1 MKLEIKDLSIEGVVP
16 YDNEIASGICIEW
29 CANIGWGQCQIYRDK
44 SDASGKWHVD
54 TESMSS
60 NDDKTF
66 LKMLLDKL
74 ADMVEVTG

>member
-1 MKLEIKDLSIEGVVP
+1 MKHEVKDLSVENVSA
-16 YDNEIASGICIEW
+16 YDNETSSGICIEW
-29 CANIGWGQCQIYRDK
+29 CANIGWGQCHISRLK
-44 SDASGKWHVD
+44 SDESGKWQAD
-54 TESMSS
+54 TECMSS

>member
-1 MKLEIKDLSIEGVVP
+1 MKHEVTDLTIDRVRAF
-16 YDNEIASGICIEW
+16 DNELYNGIRIEW
-29 CANIGWGQCQIYRDK
+29 SANIGWGQCDIFREKADET
-44 SDASGKWHVD
+44 SKWQAH

-60 NDDKTF
+60 NDDKAF

>member
-1 MKLEIKDLSIEGVVP
+1 MKLEIKDLSIEGVIP

-29 CANIGWGQCQIYRDK
+29 CANIGWGQCHIYRLKTDIHNE
-44 SDASGKWHVD
+44 WQCD
-54 TESMSS
+54 TECMSS
-60 NDDKTF
+60 NEDRTF